1 MKGFGFTLIAIKVN
15 TGPLSNGRYRV
26 VVRHMITDVAKFG
39 AAAEAGIK
47 KDDLINAVNSQ
58 RTAQLTHQQVV
69 DLIRTSEK
77 QVSKQVHTHYT
88 GSYTLYRFIHTIQVY
103 KQVNFRPDK
112 DSNPLEKAQDSVK
125 ALLITILC
133 I

>member
-1 MKGFGFTLIAIKVN
+1 MFDGNRPLSSGLKGFGFTLIAIKVN

-77 QVSKQVHTHYT
+77 QVSEHVHTHYT
-88 GSYTLYRFIHTIQVY
+88 GSYTLYRFIHT
-103 KQVNFRPDK
+103 KQVHTHYTGIQAGVFPPWK
-112 DSNPLEKAQDSVK
+112 GQ
-125 ALLITILC
+125 
-133 I
+133 